1 MLQPV
6 WVSQAAAKQRKGR
19 AGRVQ
24 AGHCFHLYTAWRM
37 SQLEEYQLP
46 EMLRTPL
53 AELVL
58 QIKVSFPPSPSS
70 LYLPPPSI
78 SLHLPPPSPSYLP

>member
-58 QIKVSFPPSPSS
+58 QIKVLLDAPLLPPSNS
-70 LYLPPPSI
+70 LEPPSFLTPT
-78 SLHLPPPSPSYLP
+78 SSC

>member
-24 AGHCFHLYTAWRM
+24 DGHCFHLYTAWRM
-37 SQLEEYQLP
+37 GQLEEYQLP

-58 QIKVSFPPSPSS
+58 QIKVLLQPASCFYPPLSFN
-70 LYLPPPSI
+70 LP
-78 SLHLPPPSPSYLP
+78 

>member
-58 QIKVSFPPSPSS
+58 QIKVLLDAPLLPLSNSLEPPSFLTPTSS
-70 LYLPPPSI
+70 C
-78 SLHLPPPSPSYLP
+78 

>member
-24 AGHCFHLYTAWRM
+24 DGHCFHLYTAWRM
-37 SQLEEYQLP
+37 GQLEEYQLP

-58 QIKVSFPPSPSS
+58 QIKVLLLPASHFYPPLSFH
-70 LYLPPPSI
+70 
-78 SLHLPPPSPSYLP
+78 HLP